1 MLGSR
6 LSGTPH
12 GPFVLYNQ
20 GHVLSSVQTP
30 TVHITSGGTGLAFQV
45 PGDFAPLIAL
55 QSAGGNN
62 QTLYQL
68 VNLNEQLLPILQIY
82 GSNTPVP
89 VPGRNHT
96 RLSATNGINLARF
109 LREGNLEMVYVDDYS
124 ELQAAGL
131 RIPHIPWVFE
141 QFRFATHIC
150 THIEH

>member
-1 MLGSR
+1 VLGSR
-6 LSGTPH
+6 LSGTPQI

-30 TVHITSGGTGLAFQV
+30 TVHITSGSTGLAFQG

-82 GSNTPVP
+82 VSNTPVP
-89 VPGRNHT
+89 VHNHT
-96 RLSATNGINLARF
+96 RFSATNGINLARF
-109 LREGNLEMVYVDDYS
+109 REGNLEVVYVDDYS